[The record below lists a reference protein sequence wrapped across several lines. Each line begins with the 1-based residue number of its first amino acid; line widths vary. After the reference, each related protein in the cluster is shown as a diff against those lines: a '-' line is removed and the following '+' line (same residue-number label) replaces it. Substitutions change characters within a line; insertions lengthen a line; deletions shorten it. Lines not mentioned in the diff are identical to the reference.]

1 MDLKAETTQLLQEL
15 IRFDTVNPPGDER
28 PAQEHLAA
36 ILREAGFEVDLLGR
50 TEPRPN
56 LVARLR
62 GESDGPT
69 LCLLSHVD
77 TVLATPSEWEH
88 DPWSGDLAD
97 GCVWG
102 RGALDM
108 KSQTAAEVAAALAL
122 AREGWRP
129 PRGDL
134 LVVVVVDEETGGAE
148 GAQWIC
154 AEHPDLVRCDYL
166 LNEGAG
172 TVIPYDGERIYGVCV
187 AEKGVFRFI
196 LRTDGVAGHASIPK
210 IGDNA
215 LLKVAPLLEAMG
227 SRQPEWDITDAPRAL
242 MDGLGVSGLDEL
254 REKDAVLA
262 MLVEPM
268 LGVTL
273 APTMAHASDKI
284 NVIPSRAELQVDCRV
299 PPGLGREHTERRIHE
314 VLGGDG
320 YSLEFIEQTIGN
332 NSPVESPLM
341 DAIRSWIGEHDPEGR
356 IVPTMLPG
364 FTDSRTFRAA
374 FPDAIA
380 YGFFPQR
387 HMTLYETA
395 PLIHSAD
402 ERIDVR
408 DLGFAAQFFYDVTRA
423 LLG

>member
-1 MDLKAETTQLLQEL
+1 
-15 IRFDTVNPPGDER
+15 
-28 PAQEHLAA
+28 
-36 ILREAGFEVDLLGR
+36 
-50 TEPRPN
+50 
-56 LVARLR
+56 
-62 GESDGPT
+62 
-69 LCLLSHVD
+69 
-77 TVLATPSEWEH
+77 
-88 DPWSGDLAD
+88 
-97 GCVWG
+97 
-102 RGALDM
+102 
-108 KSQTAAEVAAALAL
+108 
-122 AREGWRP
+122 
-129 PRGDL
+129 
-134 LVVVVVDEETGGAE
+134 
-148 GAQWIC
+148 
-154 AEHPDLVRCDYL
+154 
-166 LNEGAG
+166 
-172 TVIPYDGERIYGVCV
+172 V

-215 LLKVAPLLEAMG
+215 LLKIAPLLQKMG
-227 SRQPEWDITDAPRAL
+227 ERQPDWDVTDAPRAL
-242 MDGLGVSGLDEL
+242 MDGLGVGGLDEL

-299 PPGLGREHTERRIHE
+299 PPGLGREHTEQRIHE

-341 DAIRSWIGEHDPEGR
+341 DAIRSWISEHDPDGR
-356 IVPTMLPG
+356 VVPTMLPG

-408 DLGFAAQFFYDVTRA
+408 DLGFASRFYYDVTRA

>member
-1 MDLKAETTQLLQEL
+1 
-15 IRFDTVNPPGDER
+15 
-28 PAQEHLAA
+28 
-36 ILREAGFEVDLLGR
+36 
-50 TEPRPN
+50 
-56 LVARLR
+56 
-62 GESDGPT
+62 
-69 LCLLSHVD
+69 
-77 TVLATPSEWEH
+77 
-88 DPWSGDLAD
+88 
-97 GCVWG
+97 
-102 RGALDM
+102 
-108 KSQTAAEVAAALAL
+108 
-122 AREGWRP
+122 
-129 PRGDL
+129 
-134 LVVVVVDEETGGAE
+134 VVVVDEETGGAE
-148 GAQWIC
+148 GAKWIC
-154 AEHPDLVRCDYL
+154 ENHPDLVRCDYL
-166 LNEGAG
+166 LNEGGG

-215 LLKVAPLLEAMG
+215 LLKLAPLLNAMAE
-227 SRQPEWDITDAPRAL
+227 RQPSFDVTTAPQAL
-242 MDGLGVSGLDEL
+242 MDGLGVGGLHEL
-254 REKDAVLA
+254 RDKDPILA

-299 PPGLGREHTERRIHE
+299 PPGLGREHAEKRIHE

-320 YSLEFIEQTIGN
+320 YSLEFTEETIGN
-332 NSPVESPLM
+332 DSPVESPLM
-341 DAIRSWIGEHDPEGR
+341 DAISGWIADHDRGGR
-356 IVPTMLPG
+356 TVPTMLPG

-374 FPDAIA
+374 FPEAIA

-408 DLGFAAQFFYDVTRA
+408 DLGFAAQFFQDVTRA